1 VLRRTETVIAHVLAA
16 ILLVSP
22 APLLPQIAMRPPATP
37 RSQSLSPSSLNHL
50 FVVLDPN
57 TYADINKSEFLRT
70 EFAPMEQRQ
79 TVRADQSYRGTYL
92 YGFSTYLEFFQS
104 TEAAPLGFKL
114 HDSGVALGVE
124 DPGAIVDVGSRM
136 ASRIPAHQSTITR
149 QYSDEQL
156 PWFYL
161 VEPKGF
167 PFRTWI
173 MEYHPSF
180 LAQWNPSTNAIANE
194 GISRSLVLD
203 RYKSMIDDAPKDPCF
218 RDITSITLAVD
229 KDVNPKLTQLYQ
241 LWGMRLRGKGGSA
254 TLEAADL
261 AIHLVPETESARGI
275 QQIEFRVNHPPK
287 DTSPHRFGEKSILT
301 FRGKFGTWTF

>member
-1 VLRRTETVIAHVLAA
+1 VIGRLLAA
-16 ILLVSP
+16 ILLIAP
-22 APLLPQIAMRPPATP
+22 APLRPQIAMRPPAAP
-37 RSQSLSPSSLNHL
+37 RNQQSLSPSSLNHL
-50 FVVLDPN
+50 FVVLDPD
-57 TYADINKSEFLRT
+57 TYADINKSDFLRA

-92 YGFSTYLEFFQS
+92 YGASTYIEFFQS
-104 TEAAPLGFKL
+104 MEAAAQGFKL
-114 HDSGVALGVE
+114 HDSGIALGVE
-124 DPGAIVDVGSRM
+124 DPGAIVDVESRM

-161 VEPKGF
+161 VEPKDF
-167 PFRTWI
+167 PFHTWL

-180 LAQWNPSTNAIANE
+180 LAKWNPSTDATANE
-194 GISRSLVLD
+194 GISRSLILD
-203 RYKSMIDDAPKDPCF
+203 RYKSVIDDAPKDPCF

-229 KDVNPKLTQLYQ
+229 KDISAKLTQLYQ
-241 LWGMRLRGKGGSA
+241 LWGMRLRGKSGSIS
-254 TLEAADL
+254 LEAVDL

-287 DTSPHRFGEKSILT
+287 DSSPHRFGEKSILT